1 MSIILGILTDAF
13 FIAILVW
20 CAYTDIR
27 TRTVPNTA
35 VVLLMS
41 LGLAH
46 TVLIVLSGS
55 AWWPYPAG
63 LALAIPFFIVWLKG
77 GMGAG
82 DVKLLMG
89 IGLYLGLAGTLISFA
104 LMLAMLIACM
114 IHPLR
119 KHGTLRHTIPF
130 APVLAFGAGTAVI
143 IGYLYTSILL

>member
-1 MSIILGILTDAF
+1 MNIALGILTDAF
-13 FIAILVW
+13 FITLLIW

-27 TRTVPNTA
+27 KRTVPNTA
-35 VVLLMS
+35 VVLLIS

-46 TVLIVLSGS
+46 TVLIRLSGS

-63 LALAIPFFIVWLKG
+63 LTLAVTFFIVWLKG

-89 IGLYLGLAGTLISFA
+89 IGLYLGLAGILMSFV
-104 LMLAMLIACM
+104 LMLPCMAILLIHSW
-114 IHPLR
+114 IR
-119 KHGTLRHTIPF
+119 YKTLKTTIPF

-143 IGYLYTSILL
+143 AGYLYPFILL

>member
-1 MSIILGILTDAF
+1 MSIILGILMDAF
-13 FIAILVW
+13 FIVLLIW

-41 LGLAH
+41 LGLVH
-46 TVLIVLSGS
+46 TVLIGMSGS
-55 AWWPYPAG
+55 VWWPYPAG
-63 LALAIPFFIVWLKG
+63 LALAIPFFIIWLKG

-104 LMLAMLIACM
+104 LMLPMLIACM
-114 IHPLR
+114 IHSLR
-119 KHGTLRHTIPF
+119 KHGTLKHAIPF

-143 IGYLYTSILL
+143 AGYLYPFILL